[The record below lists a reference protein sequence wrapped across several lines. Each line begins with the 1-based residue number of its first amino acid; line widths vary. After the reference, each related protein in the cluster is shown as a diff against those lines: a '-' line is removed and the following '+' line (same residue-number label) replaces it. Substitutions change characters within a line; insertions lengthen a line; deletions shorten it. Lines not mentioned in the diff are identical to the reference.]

1 MNLEQILQEKFGH
14 TEFRTG
20 QKEIIQSVLEKRN
33 VLAVLPTGAGKT
45 LCYHFPSRL
54 IDGMTIVVSP
64 LLSLMEDQVHQLRAK
79 GDKNVLQL
87 NGMLTFEERKHV
99 LNEINADTMLFLSP
113 EMLANRK
120 LLQRLASIKNGLF
133 VVDEAHC
140 ISQWGHEFRTDYLR
154 LKEVIKFLGNPSCL
168 ALTATATNKVEK
180 DIISQLEM
188 DDPVIHRY
196 SVNREHIKFF
206 VHKAETKQLK
216 LEYLKNCLKTLEK
229 PAIIYAPTR
238 SDTISLSRY
247 IESLNAGLTAYYH
260 GGMSKEDRL
269 LVQHQF
275 LNNELDI
282 ICATSAFG
290 MGINKPDIRTVIH
303 MHLPPSAEQ
312 FVQEAGRAGRDEAE
326 SAAVIIYTD
335 EDKYIPL
342 SFIYLEFPEEQE
354 LKVWLRTLKQLGQNN
369 VSLPGDGEMS
379 KILQAEEPQWKMLKF
394 YLEKENIIS
403 GPVINERGISEQLF
417 NKLNR
422 QFSYRK
428 LEKERKFEDMES
440 LVQGKTCIRAGIL
453 RYFDEE
459 KEAGIEKCCSA
470 CGLSIND
477 VFSGNKNMQENRRLP
492 IEQNGWKEELAQML
506 IGPKRR
512 TIR

>member
-1 MNLEQILQEKFGH
+1 
-14 TEFRTG
+14 
-20 QKEIIQSVLEKRN
+20 
-33 VLAVLPTGAGKT
+33 
-45 LCYHFPSRL
+45 
-54 IDGMTIVVSP
+54 
-64 LLSLMEDQVHQLRAK
+64 
-79 GDKNVLQL
+79 
-87 NGMLTFEERKHV
+87 MLTFEERKHV

-120 LLQRLASIKNGLF
+120 LLQRLATVKTGLF

-154 LKEVIKFLGNPSCL
+154 LKEVIEFLGNPSCL
-168 ALTATATNKVEK
+168 ALTATATRKVER
-180 DIISQLEM
+180 DIIGQLEM
-188 DDPVIHRY
+188 EDPVIHRY
-196 SVNREHIKFF
+196 SVNRKHIKFF
-206 VHKAETKQLK
+206 VQKAETKQLK
-216 LEYLKNCLKTLEK
+216 LEYLQNCLETLET

-238 SDTISLSRY
+238 NETISLSRY
-247 IESLNAGLTAYYH
+247 IGSLNAGLTAYYH

-342 SFIYLEFPEEQE
+342 SFIDQEFPEEHE
-354 LKVWLRTLKQLGQNN
+354 LMVWLRTLKQLGQSN

-379 KILQAEEPQWKMLKF
+379 KILQAEEAQWKMLKY
-394 YLEKENIIS
+394 YLEKENILS
-403 GPVINERGISEQLF
+403 GPVINWRGISEQLF

-422 QFSYRK
+422 HFTNRK
-428 LEKERKFEDMES
+428 LEKGRKFDDMES
-440 LVQGKTCIRAGIL
+440 LVQGNTCIRSGIL

-459 KEAGIEKCCSA
+459 KGAGIEKCCSA

-477 VFSGNKNMQENRRLP
+477 VFSNKNMQGNRRLP
-492 IEQNGWKEELAQML
+492 IEQNGWKEELAQLL
-506 IGPKRR
+506 IRPKRR
-512 TIR
+512 TVT